1 MKTSHK
7 STKLVCSNKAYQGRE
22 EPQWEVERSEMDSTN
37 EKGTS
42 ILINHKVVKFKK

>member
-22 EPQWEVERSEMDSTN
+22 EPQWEVEMRSEMD
-37 EKGTS
+37 
-42 ILINHKVVKFKK
+42 INQSQSSQI